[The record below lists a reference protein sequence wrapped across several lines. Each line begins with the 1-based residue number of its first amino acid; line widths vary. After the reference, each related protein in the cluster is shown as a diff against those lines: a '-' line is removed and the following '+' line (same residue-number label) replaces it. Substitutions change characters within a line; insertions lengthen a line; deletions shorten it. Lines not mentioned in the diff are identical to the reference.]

1 MQVKYNLYLLLKS
14 IILSIVISLNIVKE
28 LTKFRLTLSVVFS
41 SFISYF
47 LGVEVIDYIQ
57 VSLLLIGGIL
67 IVGSSNIFNQIIE
80 KDLDKLMARTKNRP
94 LPKKE
99 ISQRLALFIAV
110 ICSLLGIFLMY
121 LINVKVAILASISL
135 FLYTAVYTPMK
146 LISPLSVFIGA
157 IPGAFPFMIGWVAAT
172 NNIGIEAVTLF
183 LMQFFWQFPHF
194 WSIGWS
200 QNRDYQKAGFKMLPT
215 GKKDNSTSAQI
226 LFYSFWAVIIS
237 IIPFFGFTG
246 ELKLSPIGLIVV
258 LLLGIFLIYKSYKL
272 FIDGKNKNARK
283 LMVTSVIYLT
293 FVQLTFLFDKILN
306 L

>member
-1 MQVKYNLYLLLKS
+1 MLLKS
-14 IILSIVISLNIVKE
+14 IKLSKAISLNIIKE
-28 LTKFRLTLSVVFS
+28 ITKFRLTLSVVFS

-57 VSLLLIGGIL
+57 LSLLLIGGIL

-99 ISQRLALFIAV
+99 ISQSLALFIAV
-110 ICSLLGIFLMY
+110 ICSLLGIFLMF

-172 NNIGIEAVTLF
+172 NTIGIEAVTLF

-237 IIPFFGFTG
+237 IVPFFGFTG
-246 ELKLSPIGLIVV
+246 ELKLSPTGLIVV
-258 LLLGIFLIYKSYKL
+258 VLLGIFLIYKSYKL
-272 FIDGKNKNARK
+272 FVDGKNKNARK
-283 LMVTSVIYLT
+283 LMVISVIYLT